1 MNMDEYL
8 DILTKFGKP
17 TGKTALKSEAHKKGL
32 FHATVHIWFYTA
44 TGEVLFQKRSA
55 TKETFPNYWDVSV
68 AGHVLA
74 GETIEDAA
82 LREVK
87 EEIGIAILKSDL
99 VKIDVRKNINRH
111 PNGIIDCEF
120 QNVFL
125 CKLDIALH
133 KLKKQD
139 EEVDALCLRSL
150 EEFKYFTANRNE
162 TFKLVPA
169 DYSYYTFVID
179 SITNVL

>member
-1 MNMDEYL
+1 MDELL
-8 DILTKFGKP
+8 DIRDEFGEP
-17 TGKTALKSEAHKKGL
+17 TGKTTLKSEAHKRGL
-32 FHATVHIWFYTA
+32 FHATVHIWFYTKN
-44 TGEVLFQKRSA
+44 GDVLLQKRASS
-55 TKETFPNYWDVSV
+55 KETFPNFWDVSV

-82 LREVK
+82 IREVK
-87 EEIGIAILKSDL
+87 EEIGIAILKTDL

-125 CKLDIALH
+125 CKLDVALH

-139 EEVDALCLRSL
+139 DEVEDLRL
-150 EEFKYFTANRNE
+150 FTLKKFKYLIAHRNE
-162 TFKLVPA
+162 DFRLVPA
-169 DYSYYTFVID
+169 DYSYYTFVINN
-179 SITNVL
+179 ITNVL

>member
-1 MNMDEYL
+1 MDELL
-8 DILTKFGKP
+8 DILDEFGKY
-17 TGKTALKSEAHKKGL
+17 TGNSVLKSEAHKKGL

-87 EEIGIAILKSDL
+87 EEIGIAILKTDL
-99 VKIDVRKNINRH
+99 VKIDIRKNINRH

-125 CKLDIALH
+125 CKLDVDLH
-133 KLKKQD
+133 ALKKQD

-169 DYSYYTFVID
+169 DYSYYSFVID

>member
-1 MNMDEYL
+1 MDELL
-8 DILTKFGKP
+8 DIRDEFGQP
-17 TGKTALKSEAHKKGL
+17 TRKKQTLKSEAHKKGL

-74 GETIEDAA
+74 DETIKDAA

-87 EEIGIAILKSDL
+87 EEIGIAILKTDL

-125 CKLDIALH
+125 CKLDVALH
-133 KLKKQD
+133 KLNKQD

-150 EEFKYFTANRNE
+150 EEFTYFTANRNE
-162 TFKLVPA
+162 PFKLVPA

>member
-1 MNMDEYL
+1 MDEYL
-8 DILTKFGKP
+8 DILTKDGQP

-44 TGEVLFQKRSA
+44 TGDVLFQKRSA

-87 EEIGIAILKSDL
+87 EEIGIAILKTEL
-99 VKIDVRKNINRH
+99 VKIDVRKNINYH

-125 CKLDIALH
+125 CKLDIDLHALN
-133 KLKKQD
+133 KQD

-162 TFKLVPA
+162 AFKLVPA

>member
-1 MNMDEYL
+1 MDELL
-8 DILTKFGKP
+8 DIRDEFGQP
-17 TGKTALKSEAHKKGL
+17 TGKTTLKSEAHKKGL

-87 EEIGIAILKSDL
+87 EEIGITILKTDL

-125 CKLDIALH
+125 CKLDVDLH
-133 KLKKQD
+133 VLKKQD
-139 EEVDALCLRSL
+139 EEVDALCLLSL
-150 EEFKYFTANRNE
+150 EEFTYFTANRNE